1 MKQHT
6 NSQHAED
13 SSTASRRVADTLHE
27 RIDEAA
33 EKGERMERKLHEK
46 NEKMQERSRELTG
59 SITRL
64 MHDRPWTVVGGALAL
79 GVVIG
84 ALSRR

>member
-6 NSQHAED
+6 NSQHADERG
-13 SSTASRRVADTLHE
+13 STSRRVADALHE
-27 RIDEAA
+27 RLDEAA
-33 EKGERMERKLHEK
+33 EKGESVERKLHEK
-46 NEKMQERSRELTG
+46 NEKIQQRSRELN
-59 SITRL
+59 SSFTRI
-64 MHDRPWTVVGGALAL
+64 MHDKPWTVVGGALAL

>member
-6 NSQHAED
+6 HSQHADES
-13 SSTASRRVADTLHE
+13 SSTSRRVADALHE
-27 RIDEAA
+27 GIDEAA
-33 EKGERMERKLHEK
+33 EKGERIERKLHAK
-46 NEKMQERSRELTG
+46 NEKIQQRSRELN
-59 SITRL
+59 SSFTRL
-64 MHDRPWTVVGGALAL
+64 MQDKPWTVVGGALAL